1 MAKSFKSVMRGLVG
15 NGCEQTAGNK
25 PLYGGAYLKSIDPEA
40 RRAARQMAHKALREG
55 MMVFMTK
62 ETVACFNKILK
73 TTVTSSTMRR
83 LLQEIGNGTLML
95 TVPTN
100 KPTVTVQRDVPTQL
114 TGSIGGKR
122 ELPMQLSVEQLS
134 GGLPFTLQ
142 QAARILNVK
151 PQRLYV
157 RCITG
162 RMHFERNGKRY
173 LIPANEVAR
182 LQVIGL

>member
-25 PLYGGAYLKSIDPEA
+25 ALYGGAYLKSIDPEA
-40 RRAARQMAHKALREG
+40 RRAARQMAHKALKEG

-73 TTVTSSTMRR
+73 TTVTTSTMRR
-83 LLQEIGNGTLML
+83 LLQEIGNGTLVLMAPPK
-95 TVPTN
+95 T
-100 KPTVTVQRDVPTQL
+100 TVTIQRDMPATNIQV
-114 TGSIGGKR
+114 GGR
-122 ELPMQLSVEQLS
+122 QELPMQLSVEQLS